1 MMLAHPQ
8 LDAVFDFS
16 SQKVNTLVIE
26 NPSLFMEFLRDV
38 SEQIGGCSGKTVLS
52 QKNTPID
59 FAKNAEI
66 IDGFISFEISR
77 KVLINKIISRMEAA
91 AISESHFLKNTE
103 LMRELEEYV
112 QDLSF
117 DLPCEIFC
125 SKMNIGAVLRSL
137 GIGIADN
144 YDNDLERLLDYME
157 LSRELDREK
166 LFILVN
172 LRSYYTDAEVSKF
185 FSSVIDHEFRVLAVE
200 SFSKEILQNEAR
212 LTVDGDL
219 CEF

>member
-26 NPSLFMEFLRDV
+26 NPSFFMEFLRDV

-91 AISESHFLKNTE
+91 AISESNFLKNTE

-137 GIGIADN
+137 GIEIADN

-172 LRSYYTDAEVSKF
+172 LRSYYTDAEVSNF
-185 FSSVIDHEFRVLAVE
+185 FSSVIDHEFRVLAVD
-200 SFSKEILQNEAR
+200 SFSRKTLQNEAR

>member
-8 LDAVFDFS
+8 LDTVFDFGL
-16 SQKVNTLVIE
+16 QKVNTLIIE
-26 NPSLFMEFLRDV
+26 NPRFFMDFLRDIG
-38 SEQIGGCSGKTVLS
+38 EQIGGCCGKAVLS

-59 FAKNAEI
+59 FSKNAEI
-66 IDGFISFEISR
+66 IDSFISFEISR
-77 KVLINKIISRMEAA
+77 KTLINKIVSRMEETAV
-91 AISESHFLKNTE
+91 SESNFVRNTE
-103 LMRELEEYV
+103 LMRELESYV
-112 QDLSF
+112 LDLSF

-137 GIGIADN
+137 GIEIADN

-172 LRSYYTDAEVSKF
+172 LRSYYPDSEISEF
-185 FSSVIDHEFRVLAVE
+185 FSSVIDHEFNVLAVE
-200 SFSKEILQNEAR
+200 SFSRKFLENEAR
-212 LTVDGDL
+212 LTVDSDL

>member
-1 MMLAHPQ
+1 
-8 LDAVFDFS
+8 
-16 SQKVNTLVIE
+16 
-26 NPSLFMEFLRDV
+26 
-38 SEQIGGCSGKTVLS
+38 
-52 QKNTPID
+52 
-59 FAKNAEI
+59 
-66 IDGFISFEISR
+66 
-77 KVLINKIISRMEAA
+77 MEAA
-91 AISESHFLKNTE
+91 AISESHFLRNTE

-125 SKMNIGAVLRSL
+125 SKMNIGAVLRLL
-137 GIGIADN
+137 GIEIADN

-185 FSSVIDHEFRVLAVE
+185 FSSVIDHEFNVLAVE
-200 SFSKEILQNEAR
+200 SFSRKTLQNEAR